1 MPPSDS
7 SSQSRSVVDDPLT
20 PFFLHH
26 SDNPG
31 ISLVSQPL
39 TGENYASWSRAMR
52 IALSVKNKLGF
63 IDGSIP
69 QPAEMDLPLHAAWF
83 RSNNVVISWILN
95 SVSKEISASIL
106 FSDIAAEIW
115 KDLRERF
122 QQSNGPRIFELR
134 RALFNLTQDQNSVAV
149 YFTKL
154 KTLWD
159 ELSNFRPACTCEK
172 CSCGGV
178 QSLASFH
185 HQEHIMMFLLG
196 LNDSFAHITGQ
207 LLLMDPLPPVNK
219 IFSLVSQEE
228 RQRTIS
234 LTPATDSLMA
244 FAVKS
249 QPSKLPSYGQDQ
261 QSKFKYKRRDRPY
274 CTKCLLRIRL
284 DHMRLD
290 WESLNYDLS
299 VVIFGSRCGKGPP
312 PPPPPP
318 PGDAAARVLEG
329 IARLM
334 EQAQQASDINLR
346 AVQMAQPKGV
356 QGYH

>member
-1 MPPSDS
+1 MAPSDS
-7 SSQSRSVVDDPLT
+7 SSHSRSVVDDPLN
-20 PFFLHH
+20 PYFLHH

-39 TGENYASWSRAMR
+39 TGDNYASWSRAMR

-69 QPAEMDLPLHAAWF
+69 QPDVSDLLLHAAWF

-106 FSDIAAEIW
+106 FSDLAAEIW

-134 RALFNLTQDQNSVAV
+134 RDLFNHTQAQNSVAA

-159 ELSNFRPACTCEK
+159 ELSNFRPTCTCGK

-178 QSLASFH
+178 QSLESFH

-196 LNDSFAHITGQ
+196 LNDSFSHIRGQ
-207 LLLMDPLPPVNK
+207 LLLMDPLPPLNK
-219 IFSLVSQEE
+219 IFALVS
-228 RQRTIS
+228 
-234 LTPATDSLMA
+234 
-244 FAVKS
+244 
-249 QPSKLPSYGQDQ
+249 
-261 QSKFKYKRRDRPY
+261 
-274 CTKCLLRIRL
+274 
-284 DHMRLD
+284 
-290 WESLNYDLS
+290 
-299 VVIFGSRCGKGPP
+299 
-312 PPPPPP
+312 
-318 PGDAAARVLEG
+318 
-329 IARLM
+329 
-334 EQAQQASDINLR
+334 
-346 AVQMAQPKGV
+346 
-356 QGYH
+356 